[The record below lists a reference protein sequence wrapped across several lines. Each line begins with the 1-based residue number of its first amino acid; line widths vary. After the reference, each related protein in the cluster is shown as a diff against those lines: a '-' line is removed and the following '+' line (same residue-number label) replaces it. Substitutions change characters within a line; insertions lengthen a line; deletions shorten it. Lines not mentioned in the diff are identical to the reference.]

1 MDNCRRNLYDFIQI
15 NDQKDG
21 NHREMENKCRN
32 ETNGNSKQPHGNRI
46 AFQAKFGIALVN
58 KN

>member
-21 NHREMENKCRN
+21 NHREMENKCRKGTLRN
-32 ETNGNSKQPHGNRI
+32 KLV
-46 AFQAKFGIALVN
+46 ALH
-58 KN
+58 